1 VASWLA
7 EQLKFSKLVTS
18 IHHHVMLYH
27 PLYNTIKRYYGI
39 IVINYECACYRV
51 NNENKSG
58 SPLSLQGDNER
69 RSWQCGNTNDPSGK
83 RLLPANAL
91 IRERSKSLE
100 LEFPPSYSY
109 SSTISC
115 CSVGSQPPRTTEMSV
130 VILSIR
136 PTAHFCGTLM
146 KGAPETI

>member
-1 VASWLA
+1 MYMNEAIKKENRQSFVPAS
-7 EQLKFSKLVTS
+7 
-18 IHHHVMLYH
+18 
-27 PLYNTIKRYYGI
+27 
-39 IVINYECACYRV
+39 
-51 NNENKSG
+51 
-58 SPLSLQGDNER
+58 
-69 RSWQCGNTNDPSGK
+69 
-83 RLLPANAL
+83 AL

-136 PTAHFCGTLM
+136 PTAHFCRTL
-146 KGAPETI
+146 KRAPENNTVNLLTREICTNDNLYILPCPFHHNMYKKYT